1 MRLFETQE
9 VEEFAKTYSERY
21 EEKSTLGDGGMGSV
35 AAATDYVIRREVA
48 IKKLRKEYKDTFEGR
63 KLFLREAQITGQL
76 EHPNIIPVYDLG
88 RDEDTGELFY
98 TMKKID
104 GTSLEDILESIKEGK
119 RAYITRYPLTVLL
132 RIFEKV
138 LDAVDFAHAKGVIHL
153 DLKPENIMVGEFG
166 EVWVLDWGIARLSK
180 KRNEAMQSVSIES
193 TLLDKEED
201 PKHANQVLGTPAFM
215 APEQVTGSLQQ
226 IGTRTDIYALGGI
239 LYNILTLRSPGIG
252 RSTTVILKK
261 VVAGNIRDPRAY
273 NLQSDSE
280 KEDAVYLAHCPNG
293 KIPSSLSAISMKALQ
308 PKLEDRYLSVED
320 MQTDIDAYFSGFVTS
335 AEQGSIMKHV
345 QMFVKRYKISV
356 GLVATALL
364 INLSLLYALSPD
376 EPVEEPQRE
385 LAPSVNIFKVNTV
398 KALEQELSQK
408 ANDWKW
414 TEYQTLIDFS
424 KNLSL
429 QDQTTLTK
437 HQITRLLGDG
447 NIQQSLK
454 LLNQHDSSAPN
465 ALLNVSNLSIDEGLS
480 EQEEIIWI
488 KALIDSNYENAAYL
502 YLVNEYGDSSVK
514 LKKNIIQLH
523 LPSFNKINKL
533 NISFKGVNVTGIQP
547 PVSNKKLIKLL
558 TYKF

>member
-9 VEEFAKTYSERY
+9 VEEFAKTFSERY

-35 AAATDYVIRREVA
+35 LAATDYVIRREVA
-48 IKKLRKEYKDTFEGR
+48 IKKLREEYKDTFEGR

-119 RAYITRYPLTVLL
+119 RAYINRYPLTVLL

-180 KRNEAMQSVSIES
+180 KRNEAMQSVSIEQ

-261 VVAGNIRDPRAY
+261 VVAGNIRDPKAY
-273 NLQSDSE
+273 NLQSNSE
-280 KEDAVYLAHCPNG
+280 KEDAVHLAHCPGG
-293 KIPSSLSAISMKALQ
+293 KIPNSLSAIAMKALQ
-308 PKLEDRYLSVED
+308 PKLEDRYLSAED

-335 AEQGSIMKHV
+335 AEQGSVMKHI
-345 QMFVKRYKISV
+345 QMFVKRYKISI
-356 GLVATALL
+356 GLVALALI
-364 INLSLLYALSPD
+364 INLSLLFALSP
-376 EPVEEPQRE
+376 EEYEVKNFVNTPPV
-385 LAPSVNIFKVNTV
+385 NKFKVNTV
-398 KALEQELSQK
+398 RTLESELKNK
-408 ANDWKW
+408 ANNWKW
-414 TEYQTLIDFS
+414 AEYKSLI
-424 KNLSL
+424 
-429 QDQTTLTK
+429 TLTK
-437 HQITRLLGDG
+437 QLSLEDQKTFVRHHVTSLLGNG
-447 NIQQSLK
+447 NIMTAIK
-454 LLNQHDSSAPN
+454 LLEQSKMAIPSS
-465 ALLNVSNLSIDEGLS
+465 LLSIKDLAVTEGLS
-480 EQEEIIWI
+480 AEEELQWI
-488 KALIDSNYENAAYL
+488 KSLIAANYKDAAYL
-502 YLVNEYGDSSVK
+502 YLAQEYGSSSLK
-514 LKKNIIQLH
+514 LKQNTIKTYLA
-523 LPSFNKINKL
+523 PCNKL
-533 NISFKGVNVTGIQP
+533 ENVQVNFKGIQVQEVTP
-547 PVSNKKLIKLL
+547 PVTDRKLFQLL
-558 TYKF
+558 TY